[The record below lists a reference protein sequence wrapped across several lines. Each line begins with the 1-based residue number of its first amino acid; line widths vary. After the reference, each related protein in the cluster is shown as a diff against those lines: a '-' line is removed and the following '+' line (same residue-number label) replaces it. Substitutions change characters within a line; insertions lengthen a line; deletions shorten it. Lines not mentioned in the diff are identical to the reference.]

1 MEFHTVRNI
10 PYSISER
17 AVLKRIDSRSYRP
30 VSSRLRKSIKK
41 AILDIR
47 TNSDLKA
54 LFGITRVDTSNGY
67 LEISN
72 QQFDS
77 GKLKNVLA
85 PCRKAI
91 LFLTTLGDDIDRLIK
106 HKVAKRLSYGYILDA
121 AASVAV
127 ESGTEALIEQI
138 EDELDENVEI
148 TLRYSPGY
156 CDWALR
162 EQKKLFNILP
172 HERIGVTLN
181 KSFLMSP
188 RKSISGLAGICR
200 AGSLRFSGNAC
211 LDCPNTQCPYRRESQ
226 KQ

>member
-85 PCRKAI
+85 PCRKAMSV
-91 LFLTTLGDDIDRLIK
+91 LARG
-106 HKVAKRLSYGYILDA
+106 A
-121 AASVAV
+121 APVRV
-127 ESGTEALIEQI
+127 
-138 EDELDENVEI
+138 
-148 TLRYSPGY
+148 P
-156 CDWALR
+156 
-162 EQKKLFNILP
+162 
-172 HERIGVTLN
+172 
-181 KSFLMSP
+181 
-188 RKSISGLAGICR
+188 R
-200 AGSLRFSGNAC
+200 AGSGGPAQPASPALA
-211 LDCPNTQCPYRRESQ
+211 PPPA
-226 KQ
+226 